1 MLSRRKRVE
10 RLKLAPVKPE
20 ELTDAWWEEIAQKC
34 VLTAAHRALLAAA
47 RQAWGRWTEIRLL
60 IDRHGVLTTGRYKG
74 ALRVNPLLTAEN
86 RARESLVRILVH
98 LDLESEE
105 EGDDAG

>member
-1 MLSRRKRVE
+1 M
-10 RLKLAPVKPE
+10 KPE
-20 ELTDAWWEEIAQKC
+20 ELTDAWWEEITRKY

-60 IDRHGVLTTGRYKG
+60 IDQQGVLTRGRYKHTP
-74 ALRVNPLLTAEN
+74 RVNPLLTAEA

-98 LDLESEE
+98 LDLEG
-105 EGDDAG
+105 EGEADDAD